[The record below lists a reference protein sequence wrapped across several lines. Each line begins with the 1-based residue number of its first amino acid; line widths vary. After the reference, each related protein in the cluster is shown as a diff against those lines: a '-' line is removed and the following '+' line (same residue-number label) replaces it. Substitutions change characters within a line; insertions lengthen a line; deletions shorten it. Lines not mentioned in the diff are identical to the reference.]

1 MLFAPT
7 QGTMKKILLIL
18 ILFSF
23 NSFAQLPETGISGV
37 YEVMVGVKDAKS
49 MIKYFGEYGFS
60 LKDSAQLTESQA
72 FEVYGVK
79 SALKSYRLQNG
90 EIDSHGLLRLLVW
103 EKPLGDG
110 VGFNIPE
117 TVGSRMAVMM
127 TKDIIRLVDIYKLER
142 QNSKQWLPIDPIFD
156 DPLHVKDGQKVDFF
170 NRPVGVRET
179 AIYGDWFT
187 HVF

>member
-1 MLFAPT
+1 
-7 QGTMKKILLIL
+7 MKKYIPLLC
-18 ILFSF
+18 LFISF

-37 YEVMVGVKDAKS
+37 YEVMVGVKNPQT

-60 LKDSAQLTESQA
+60 VKDSSQLSENQT
-72 FEVYGVK
+72 FEIYGVK
-79 SALKSYRLQNG
+79 STLKSYRLQNG
-90 EIDSHGLLRLLVW
+90 DIDSHGLLRLLVW

-142 QNSKQWLPIDPIFD
+142 QNGKQWLPIDPKIGRA
-156 DPLHVKDGQKVDFF
+156 HV
-170 NRPVGVRET
+170 
-179 AIYGDWFT
+179 
-187 HVF
+187 